1 MIKKILYI
9 EGNEA
14 DLEEALLP
22 RITQYIIPTTTRSGI
37 ATICNAGEEL
47 PLLQLL
53 PVLGSDAY
61 LLHVLWRHHQ
71 SLPWSPFDDEFQY

>member
-22 RITQYIIPTTTRSGI
+22 RITQYIILTTTRSGI

-61 LLHVLWRHHQ
+61 LLHVLWRHH
-71 SLPWSPFDDEFQY
+71 